1 MCDLLALTV
10 NRWPHGYAYTYN
22 TLFDPVEWALG
33 TPDDRPCVVA
43 RQRYHRIAIMTD
55 ADVDGSHI
63 RTLLLTFFFRQ
74 FIEII
79 ENGYL
84 YVAQPPLFRA
94 KKGKSERYLKDENAL
109 EDYLTYLGS
118 EAVTLETGK
127 GKDAR
132 EFKGAALKTLVRKA
146 LYYDRMYEAL

>member
-1 MCDLLALTV
+1 
-10 NRWPHGYAYTYN
+10 
-22 TLFDPVEWALG
+22 
-33 TPDDRPCVVA
+33 
-43 RQRYHRIAIMTD
+43 MTD

-79 ENGYL
+79 ENGHL

-94 KKGKSERYLKDENAL
+94 KKGKTERYLKDENIARRL
-109 EDYLTYLGS
+109 SDRPWR
-118 EAVTLETGK
+118 EAVTFEAGK

-132 EFKGAALKTLVRKA
+132 EFKGASLKTIVRKA
-146 LYYDRMYEAL
+146 LFLEKMYRGARAALQGALDRRVACQAGRRQNDRRREF